1 MTAGEPVRVRLT
13 RLEDGATWEGDLTPS
28 RPQTVAGAVLADAAA
43 RRECDHAESL
53 YGRCVACGLTWEQQ
67 ARLSRPPLVI
77 DGREA
82 SDHGTDDTD
91 GTLADQ
97 VDPAP

>member
-1 MTAGEPVRVRLT
+1 MTAGEPMRVRLT
-13 RLEDGATWEGDLTPS
+13 RLEDGAVWEGDVIPRRS
-28 RPQTVAGAVLADAAA
+28 RPFAPVGEVHHHTNP
-43 RRECDHAESL
+43 
-53 YGRCVACGLTWEQQ
+53 
-67 ARLSRPPLVI
+67 PPLVI

-97 VDPAP
+97 CTP